1 MYLESSRI
9 STLGVDVR
17 LDSFTVE
24 SESNLR
30 LKVVNY
36 LFKKLRLFDWAL
48 STLRH
53 YCKCCNWV
61 TKLDSKTF
69 CSYSFLQSTLINN
82 GATMERDKLQVV

>member
-1 MYLESSRI
+1 MGNSLLSQLFFRSDTEMYLESSRT

-36 LFKKLRLFDWAL
+36 LFKKLRLFDWVL
-48 STLRH
+48 STL
-53 YCKCCNWV
+53 
-61 TKLDSKTF
+61 
-69 CSYSFLQSTLINN
+69 
-82 GATMERDKLQVV
+82 

>member
-1 MYLESSRI
+1 MYLESSRT

-36 LFKKLRLFDWAL
+36 LFKKLRLFDWVL
-48 STLRH
+48 STL
-53 YCKCCNWV
+53 
-61 TKLDSKTF
+61 
-69 CSYSFLQSTLINN
+69 
-82 GATMERDKLQVV
+82 